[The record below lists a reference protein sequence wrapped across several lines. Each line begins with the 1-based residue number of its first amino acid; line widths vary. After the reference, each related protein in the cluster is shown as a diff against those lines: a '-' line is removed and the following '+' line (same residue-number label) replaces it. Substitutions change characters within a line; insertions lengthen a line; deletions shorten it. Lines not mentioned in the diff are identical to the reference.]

1 MSMNLGPYSNFHEMN
16 LDWLIKEWY
25 DTKEALIGDQH
36 QWQEFKE
43 NMTKA
48 WEEYKVATNAGI
60 ADKESQLDAQYNAF
74 TKAINTKI
82 NDNQTAFDDL
92 KKFCEDYFKNLDVS
106 EEIGEKLESMKND
119 GSLGRLINPTISNE
133 VSAWLNT
140 NITNP
145 LNPPLDKSLST
156 EHTAAPSYIIGA
168 VANIARTYLDI
179 INQKASS
186 FDSDLSITDCNYALE
201 YGLYTIS
208 KSAAKKYDTLMD
220 EVNGKAFLLVKNTPV
235 ADTIIS
241 SLANHDVFQFL
252 VTQHVDKSYHFRMR
266 YLEIKMTGIE
276 GSEESHWTIT
286 SSTNFVELFKLDKT
300 LSVDGGY
307 ADAKAV
313 GDKIAAVKKELSD
326 NINNNKSEVDGKLE
340 QCLKYV
346 TSNFSGNINT
356 SGLIKGVYYF
366 EKASVTDDKFPG
378 VEKDKLVCA
387 CMEHYENE
395 DINHKIHQ
403 SLVCKYEMTGSS
415 FYKTYHRDFE
425 SSNLPVEP
433 IPKWVDENPLV
444 TSVDYNDTSASDV
457 KAPSAKAVVD
467 GMRNIADL
475 SLMAKGADTDNGCP
489 GIYDTDGGVN
499 VRITDSNLNEIV
511 TNFYNIPYT
520 NYNVDSE
527 NKKTHNNNTLF
538 YIIKN
543 KSLELNTLKNFCI
556 LNLHN
561 CTVTLNNNQIFD
573 AGFYTILFIPGYFY
587 VENPNNMQYSTI
599 IVREVNTANINF
611 YTLTKENTI
620 LKLTIN
626 N

>member
-82 NDNQTAFDDL
+82 NENQTAFDDL

-106 EEIGEKLESMKND
+106 EEIGEKLESMKNN

-156 EHTAAPSYIIGA
+156 DHSAAPSYVVGE
-168 VANIARTYLDI
+168 VADIARTYLSV
-179 INQKASS
+179 INQKSS
-186 FDSDLSITDCNYALE
+186 DIDSDLSITDCNNALE
-201 YGLYTIS
+201 NGLYTIS

-220 EVNGKAFLLVKNTPV
+220 DTDGNAFLLVKNTPIAGAV
-235 ADTIIS
+235 IE
-241 SLANHDVFQFL
+241 SLAKHDIFQLL

-266 YLEIKMTGIE
+266 KLDVKLTGIE
-276 GSEESHWTIT
+276 GSEENYWEIT
-286 SSTNFVELFKLDKT
+286 GSTNFVELFKLDKT
-300 LSVDGGY
+300 LSVDGAY
-307 ADAKAV
+307 ADAKAT
-313 GDKIAAVKKELSD
+313 GDKIAAVKKELTDKID
-326 NINNNKSEVDGKLE
+326 NDKSEVDGKLE

-346 TSNFSGNINT
+346 TSNFAGNINT
-356 SGLIKGVYYF
+356 SGLTKGVYYF
-366 EKASVTDDKFPG
+366 EKASVTEEKFPG
-378 VEKDKLVCA
+378 VEKDKLICA
-387 CMEHYENE
+387 WMEHYENE
-395 DINHKIHQ
+395 DINHKVHQ

-444 TSVDYNDTSASDV
+444 TSVDYSDISASDV

-467 GMRNIADL
+467 GMKNIAEL
-475 SLMAKGADTDNGCP
+475 SLMAKGVDTDNGDP
-489 GIYDTDGGVN
+489 GIYDIENG
-499 VRITDSNLNEIV
+499 IKLKLTDSSLNIIDEG
-511 TNFYNIPYT
+511 NFYPKPTSIHSSEIKSHYSFVHFINSTSHVELSDLREFSII
-520 NYNVDSE
+520 NVAYN
-527 NKKTHNNNTLF
+527 H
-538 YIIKN
+538 
-543 KSLELNTLKNFCI
+543 
-556 LNLHN
+556 
-561 CTVTLNNNQIFD
+561 VTLHGNIVLPNN
-573 AGFYTILFIPGYFY
+573 YYSILFIPAYAQPSD
-587 VENPNNMQYSTI
+587 EIDRYSTI
-599 IVREVNTANINF
+599 IVFYMTTNDVSIYRINDNEIVKR
-611 YTLTKENTI
+611 TLV
-620 LKLTIN
+620 
-626 N
+626 